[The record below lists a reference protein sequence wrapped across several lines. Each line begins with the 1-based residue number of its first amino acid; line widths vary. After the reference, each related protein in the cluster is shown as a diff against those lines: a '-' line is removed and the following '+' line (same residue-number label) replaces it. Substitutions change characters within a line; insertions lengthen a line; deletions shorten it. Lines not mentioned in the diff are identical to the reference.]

1 MAYLGINTE
10 EYERT
15 AGSSEAHLPAGFY
28 SGIVTRAEIRDNSE
42 RAKDPNGK
50 YLEVEFDITSPS
62 QFGNRKFWDKF
73 NIINANQDAVRI
85 GKEHLSDLAKALG
98 FGVLGDS
105 DDLLGHECCFYLE
118 VRPAANGFQASNQ
131 CKKYL
136 PTGSTEADYK
146 KWLASRKKGG
156 DTATAERPKWGG
168 AEQAAAPAQA
178 EKPKPAW
185 KK

>member
-1 MAYLGINTE
+1 MAYLGVNTE

-15 AGSSEAHLPAGFY
+15 AGGGDGHLPAGFY
-28 SGIVTRAEIRDNSE
+28 SGIVTRAEIRNNSE

-50 YLEVEFDITSPS
+50 YLEVEFDISAPQ

-73 NIINANQDAVRI
+73 NTINANAGAVRI

-98 FGVLGDS
+98 ISGTLNDS
-105 DDLLGHECCFYLE
+105 DELLGRECCFYLE
-118 VRPAANGFQASNQ
+118 VRPAKDNFQASNQ

-136 PTGSTEADYK
+136 PSGSTEEDYK
-146 KWLASRKKGG
+146 AWLAGSKRGG
-156 DTATAERPKWGG
+156 ATQAAERPKWGG
-168 AEQAAAPAQA
+168 SEQAAPAQA